1 MRLLVA
7 VLLAV
12 SAGPAAFGRGE
23 MPATIQQVKTKHE
36 TRLMAMPGVVS
47 VGIGRNADGQPV
59 IVVGLDRERPETRA
73 TVPQELEGHPV
84 RIEVIGPVRA
94 Q

>member
-1 MRLLVA
+1 
-7 VLLAV
+7 
-12 SAGPAAFGRGE
+12 
-23 MPATIQQVKTKHE
+23 MPATIQQVKAKHE

-59 IVVGLDRERPETRA
+59 IVVGLDRERPETRT